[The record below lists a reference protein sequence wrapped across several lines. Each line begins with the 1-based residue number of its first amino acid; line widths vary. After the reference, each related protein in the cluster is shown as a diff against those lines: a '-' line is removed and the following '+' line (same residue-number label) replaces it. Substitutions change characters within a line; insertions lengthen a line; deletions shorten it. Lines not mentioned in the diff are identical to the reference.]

1 LADVMDRIPILNQPT
16 FDLAQQDSGVRL
28 TWKQTAQQLQKEVQ
42 IFYFVVKHPKV
53 PWYARLVAACIA
65 GYVFSPIQLIP
76 SFIPVIGIVDDLL
89 VFFLGARLLRKIIP
103 RTVFSECRALADA
116 ATVRSEEQL
125 RSPTAITAF
134 VVVTAVWLLA
144 AIRAGVL
151 MATYV
156 FR

>member
-1 LADVMDRIPILNQPT
+1 MNEPARSTMRDESWNVLR
-16 FDLAQQDSGVRL
+16 
-28 TWKQTAQQLQKEVQ
+28 WKQQAHRLNKEVQ
-42 IFYFVVKHPKV
+42 IFYFAFKHPRV

-89 VFFLGARLLRKIIP
+89 VLFLGAKLLRKIIP
-103 RTVFSECRALADA
+103 RNVFSECRALANA
-116 ATVRSEEQL
+116 ATVPSEQL
-125 RSPTAITAF
+125 RSPAAIIAF
-134 VVVTAVWLLA
+134 VVVAAVWLLA